1 MSLWNAILFRK
12 STYHLSKIIVLW
24 KQKKKKKSLLSLLY
38 IYAYFILTR
47 RIFFQFGRSA
57 HWQSDFFFFF
67 FYFPFFLKIL
77 LNSTVLSS
85 YSFFINKTSFIQD
98 EMIQLFWLCGLLGEI
113 KYCSQKC
120 SCSSGAGGDWCG
132 VGEWWGL
139 FCSYTQEADQGTC
152 DLSSLRLFSDSPF
165 KMVILFHLC
174 DCKDLRLKK
183 VLVFKTEDLIEYRPD
198 CKLEWFWLMLRNNKC
213 IIISLKN
220 I

>member
-24 KQKKKKKSLLSLLY
+24 KQKKKKKSFVTPVYLCIFHFNQKDFFPVWQKCSL
-38 IYAYFILTR
+38 AE
-47 RIFFQFGRSA
+47 
-57 HWQSDFFFFF
+57 WFFFFF

-132 VGEWWGL
+132 VGEWCGL

-152 DLSSLRLFSDSPF
+152 DLSSPRLFSDSPF

-198 CKLEWFWLMLRNNKC
+198 YKLEWFWLMLRNNKC

>member
-1 MSLWNAILFRK
+1 ML
-12 STYHLSKIIVLW
+12 
-24 KQKKKKKSLLSLLY
+24 
-38 IYAYFILTR
+38 
-47 RIFFQFGRSA
+47 
-57 HWQSDFFFFF
+57 
-67 FYFPFFLKIL
+67 LKIL
-77 LNSTVLSS
+77 SLIILTCWKSTQVRQVWQCIMSIFKC
-85 YSFFINKTSFIQD
+85 SFTTLKRSSFIQD